1 MIITKNNFCVKI
13 TQLKGML
20 KKTQKIKISFFIPE
34 IFRTNDAEIKSVH
47 LSIRDEDNNP
57 IAGWI
62 KNTIVRGRDNKDLLI
77 EVHKTKL
84 VDFYKNPQEIT
95 FEFVAEGKLLPGT
108 YTAQVY
114 TVDEFLGSVEF
125 KVRGWFW
132 FF

>member
-1 MIITKNNFCVKI
+1 MITTNNFCVKI

-20 KKTQKIKISFFIPE
+20 RNAQKIKISFFIPE
-34 IFRTNDAEIKSVH
+34 IFKTNNAEIKSVH
-47 LSIRDEDNNP
+47 LSIRAEDDNP

-62 KNTIVRGRDNKDLLI
+62 KNTIVKERDKKDLLT

-84 VDFYKNPQEIT
+84 VDFYKNPQEVI
-95 FEFVAEGKLLPGT
+95 FEFLAEGRLLPGT
-108 YTAQVY
+108 YTAKVY

-125 KVRGWFW
+125 KVRKWLW